1 MKIMNKSGLA
11 VWVIG
16 LGATVASTIWA
27 APVVDPAPPIAER
40 RPFDVVSP
48 NGNRRD
54 DYYWLRDDSRKS
66 KDMLD
71 YLAAENAYRDAYM
84 APSAAL
90 TQKLYD
96 ELVARLKPDDA
107 SVPVVRRGY
116 FYYSR
121 FVPGLDYPV
130 YARRKGSMR
139 AAEEMLLDGNA
150 MAKSHSFFQIGDLQV
165 SRDGKFVAY
174 TEDDVGRR
182 QYTLHIKNLGTGE
195 TLGEQVE
202 NVSPD
207 FVWAADSRTLVYV
220 EKDPVTLLSVRVR
233 KHSMGQSA
241 PDPLVYEEKDHSYYM
256 DLRESR
262 SEKFLFIDLRSTQQ
276 TEVLY
281 TDAADPNLV
290 FRPVLPR
297 EADLE
302 YHVDH
307 LDKNFVIRTNWKA
320 PNFRIVQAPIST
332 SSDKKT
338 WSDVV
343 PATDDT
349 FIADFEVSKKYL
361 ALNVRSGGLL
371 KMRIEAWGS
380 SGRDTMI
387 VSDEP
392 SYAASLVHTPGI
404 DSAIVRYVFSS
415 LATPRTT
422 YDYDMDTDTDK
433 KELKKTEAVL
443 GGFNASNY
451 RSEFLWVPARDGKKI
466 PVSLVMRKNVRLDG
480 TAPLY
485 QYGYG
490 SYGFSTDPVFRSN
503 WVSLLDRGFVVAI
516 AHVRG
521 GQELGRAWFEDGR
534 LLHKKNSFTDF
545 IDVTER
551 LVALKYAA
559 KDKVFASGGSAGG
572 LLVGAVSN
580 MAPQDYRGIIAAV
593 PFVDVVTTMLDE
605 SIPLTSNEFDQWG
618 NPKEKKY
625 YDYMLSYSPYDNV
638 TAQRYPAML
647 VLTSLYDSQ
656 VQYFEPTKWV
666 ARLRATKTDR
676 EPLVLSVNM
685 AGGHGGKSGRF
696 EHYRDTAM
704 EYAFILRQLAITQ

>member
-1 MKIMNKSGLA
+1 MNNSWSAIRL
-11 VWVIG
+11 IG
-16 LGATVASTIWA
+16 LGWAMASIVRA
-27 APVVDPAPPIAER
+27 APAEGPAPPVAER

-48 NGNRRD
+48 NGTRRD
-54 DYYWLRDDSRKS
+54 DYYWLRDDTRKS
-66 KDMLD
+66 KDMLG
-71 YLAAENAYRDAYM
+71 YLEKENAYRDAYM

-90 TQKLYD
+90 TRKLYD
-96 ELVARLKPDDA
+96 ELIARLQPDDS
-107 SVPVVRRGY
+107 SVPVFKRGY
-116 FYYSR
+116 FYYTR
-121 FVPGLDYPV
+121 FVPGRDYAV
-130 YARRKGSMR
+130 YARRKGAMT
-139 AAEEMLLDGNA
+139 APEEVLLDGNA
-150 MAKSHSFFQIGDLQV
+150 MALGHSFFQIGDFEI
-165 SRDGKFVAY
+165 SRDGTLLAF

-182 QYTLHIKNLGTGE
+182 QYTLRIKNLKTGE
-195 TLGEQVE
+195 TLADRVD

-233 KHSMGQSA
+233 KHSLGGSA

-256 DLRESR
+256 DVRESR
-262 SEKFLFIDLRSTQQ
+262 SENFLFIDLRSTQQ
-276 TEVLY
+276 TEVRY
-281 TDAADPNLV
+281 ADAADPKLD

-307 LDKNFVIRTNWKA
+307 LDKNFIIRTNWQA
-320 PNFRIVQAPIST
+320 PNFRIVQVPIAT
-332 SSDKKT
+332 SADKKT

-349 FIADFEVSKKYL
+349 FIEDFEVSKKYL
-361 ALNVRSGGLL
+361 ALNVWSGGLL
-371 KMRIEAWGS
+371 KMRVKAWGS
-380 SGRDTMI
+380 SGPDT
-387 VSDEP
+387 VVASDEP
-392 SYAASLVHTPGI
+392 TYAAWLVHTPGL
-404 DSAIVRYVFSS
+404 DSSTVRYVFSS

-422 YDYDMDTDTDK
+422 YDYDMGTGK
-433 KELKKTEAVL
+433 KTLKKTEAVL
-443 GGFNASNY
+443 GGFNAVNY
-451 RSEFLWVPARDGKKI
+451 RTEFLWVPARDGKKI
-466 PVSLVMRKNVRLDG
+466 PVSLVMRKDVRLDG

-490 SYGFSTDPVFRSN
+490 SYGFSTEPVFRSN

-534 LLHKKNSFTDF
+534 LLHKKNTFTDF

-551 LVALKYAA
+551 LVALRYAA
-559 KDKVFASGGSAGG
+559 KDKTFASGGSAGG

-647 VLTSLYDSQ
+647 VLTSLWDSQ
-656 VQYFEPTKWV
+656 VQYYEPAKWV
-666 ARLRATKTDR
+666 ARLRATKTDH
-676 EPLVLSVNM
+676 EALVLSVNM

-696 EHYRDTAM
+696 ERYHDTAL
-704 EYAFILRQLAITQ
+704 EYAFIFRQLGITE